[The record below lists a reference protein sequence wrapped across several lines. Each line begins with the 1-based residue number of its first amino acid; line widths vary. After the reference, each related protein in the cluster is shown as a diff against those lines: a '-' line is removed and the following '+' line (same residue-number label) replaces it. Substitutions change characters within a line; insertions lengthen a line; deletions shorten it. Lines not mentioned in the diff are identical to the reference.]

1 MLKGFSFEENSSVFE
16 INKKRSDI
24 LYFFRRIWIE
34 IYTGK
39 LTKGLQRYSICLVLV
54 LVSVSIGVT
63 SSYMFF
69 IFSEFI
75 RAETNFKLSLASI
88 NGWHLSINTL

>member
-1 MLKGFSFEENSSVFE
+1 LLKGFSFEENSSVFE

-24 LYFFRRIWIE
+24 LYFIRRIWIE

-39 LTKGLQRYSICLVLV
+39 LTKGLPRYSICLVLV

-63 SSYMFF
+63 RSYMFF
-69 IFSEFI
+69 IFFGSLLEQ
-75 RAETNFKLSLASI
+75 KLIL
-88 NGWHLSINTL
+88 N